1 MRDIDCGRDYDIE
14 QLVDQLEEASAA
26 RQWEKINEP
35 DSWEDEMHEAA
46 KYIGIAVEHIDRGL
60 EGIYEAESWV
70 TGSPMEDMVSSYKEE
85 ILTLIGNLNKLKEKY
100 ERGER

>member
-26 RQWEKINEP
+26 RQWEEINEP
-35 DSWEDEMHEAA
+35 DSWKGEMLEAA

-60 EGIYEAESWV
+60 GGIYEAEGWV

-85 ILTLIGNLNKLKEKY
+85 ILTLIGNLSKLKEKY

>member
-26 RQWEKINEP
+26 RQWEDINEP
-35 DSWEDEMHEAA
+35 DPWEDEMHEAA
-46 KYIGIAVEHIDRGL
+46 KYIGIAIEHIDRGL
-60 EGIYEAESWV
+60 GGIYEAESWLIS
-70 TGSPMEDMVSSYKEE
+70 SPMGDMVSSYKEE
-85 ILTLIGNLNKLKEKY
+85 IHTLIGNLNKLKEKY